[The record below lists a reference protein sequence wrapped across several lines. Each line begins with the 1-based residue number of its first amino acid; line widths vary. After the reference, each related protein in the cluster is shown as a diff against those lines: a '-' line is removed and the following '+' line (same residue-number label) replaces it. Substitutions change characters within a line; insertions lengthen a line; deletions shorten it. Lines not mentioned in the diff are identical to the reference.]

1 MDVLLK
7 ELPSLLQGALLV
19 IEIAAGHL
27 ALGFVLGLILVVMQV
42 YGSKPISLLGFAIE
56 RILRGVPALV
66 ILMLTYFGLSGI
78 LRVSS
83 VVIAILALAL
93 RSAAYQSQVF
103 RGGIKA
109 IESGQMEAALSI
121 GMSRLKAVWRVILP
135 QAIRLIIGPWSN
147 IFTME
152 VKDVS
157 LAYSIGVLEVLKRA
171 RFIIRYTH
179 GNALLLYGLI
189 AVFYFLL
196 TRVGNMLL
204 YRLEAKL
211 WIPGFEKRGQTS

>member
-135 QAIRLIIGPWSN
+135 QAIRLVIGPWSN

-196 TRVGNMLL
+196 TRAGNMLL